1 MEIKLHSNAS
11 TTPRTRKY
19 IKHSDKSDAELASEL
34 SISIDTVKKWRN
46 RSDVYDKSHRPN
58 VIHRRLSAEQ
68 ELLIVY
74 LRSRLL
80 LSLDELLEVSQLLI
94 NKDLS
99 RAVLNRCLKKYQVPR
114 VKKPSPTV
122 FGEVMIDCIK
132 LPHILSAKATHLLV
146 ITEAYTTHVSFAL
159 MGTEGEESVVR
170 MADFLQ
176 HALPYG
182 IRRAVITDNELVKD
196 VVNQMGIEWSLM
208 DASELIQIALESEAD
223 FEQPVSDYL
232 AGEYFDARLG
242 LPSIL
247 LCYEDLLN
255 KRVLRNRLKNA
266 TPQGYCKTKKG
277 S

>member
-19 IKHSDKSDAELASEL
+19 IKNSDKTDAELASEL

-114 VKKPSPTV
+114 VKKPSPDV
-122 FGEVMIDCIK
+122 FGEVLIDCIQ
-132 LPHILSAKATHLLV
+132 LPQILSSKATHLLV
-146 ITEAYTTHVSFAL
+146 VTEAFTTHVSFAL
-159 MGTEGEESVVR
+159 MGTEGQESVTR

-182 IRRAVITDNELVKD
+182 IRRAVIADNEIVKN
-196 VVNQMGIEWSLM
+196 VVNQMGIEWSQM

-223 FEQPVSDYL
+223 FEQPVSEYL

-266 TPQGYCKTKKG
+266 TPQGYCKTQKG